1 VKVPRK
7 AKEQIKKRKV
17 EKVKGEIERLRPIL
31 EKMRIEDI
39 VKDIREDREGSKML
53 PNSFWNS

>member
-1 VKVPRK
+1 MTVSVKVPRK

-31 EKMRIEDI
+31 GKMRIENI
-39 VKDIREDREGSKML
+39 VKDIREDREGR
-53 PNSFWNS
+53 